1 MQQIIFDFGT
11 LGDFHLR
18 VFGYGLMLVLG
29 FLFGIAL
36 ARWRAKRCGIKPDL
50 IAQMGV
56 VALIGG
62 VLGARVLYVIKN
74 WEDFSGRSIGA
85 LFDVSSGGLI
95 YFGGLAGG
103 ALTAILYMKL
113 KKMPIR
119 RTLDIIAPTLML
131 GLAFGRIGC
140 TCNGCCWGG
149 PARDNWAFSITF
161 PMISKPLF
169 RIGDEPYAPDQS
181 LCPSYAEQFWAGRC
195 TPDVRL
201 TNQFENVRRGEDTN
215 STYRKSIPD
224 PNTTRPRIRPISQ
237 MHGKLTHDQMQVML
251 GTLDNAKKAFN
262 EYCGI
267 DEKMSKHEWDIA
279 IKFARGGAESI
290 GLPLHGSEFWDEAVA
305 AQYHLPAGKF
315 NGETLSFE
323 NFWGYLQLRKAKL
336 LARFDANGNLRFEP
350 DEIAAA
356 NAWLQESLYAVLAAQ
371 RTNALRPAQPLGI
384 VNGLL
389 LCLLLCWFFRHRRAE
404 GHVFA
409 LMLMLYPMT
418 RFMLE
423 SIRHEQYNN
432 LFLGKWT
439 HNQISSVI
447 MTAAGVALWLLFT
460 HWPKIARWLERNWL
474 KRVMRHVDTAE
485 ASNQSDAPEKT
496 V

>member
-11 LGDFHLR
+11 LGGFPLR
-18 VFGYGLMLVLG
+18 IFGYGLMLVLG
-29 FLFGIAL
+29 FLFGITL
-36 ARWRAKRCGIKPDL
+36 ARWRARRCGIKPDL
-50 IAQMGV
+50 IAQIGV
-56 VALIGG
+56 AALVGG
-62 VLGARVLYVIKN
+62 VIGARVLYVVKN
-74 WEDFSGRSIGA
+74 WEDFSGRGAGA

-103 ALTAILYMKL
+103 ALTALIFMKL
-113 KKMPIR
+113 KKMPLR
-119 RTLDIIAPTLML
+119 RTLDIMAPAMML

-149 PARDNWAFSITF
+149 PSRDDWAFSITF
-161 PMISKPLF
+161 PMVSKPLF

-201 TNQFENVRRGEDTN
+201 TNQFEMVRRGEDTN
-215 STYRKSIPD
+215 DTYRKSAPD

-237 MHGKLTHDQMQVML
+237 MHGKLDLDQMGIMLAKEADAQVAFGKIS
-251 GTLDNAKKAFN
+251 GTDGKL
-262 EYCGI
+262 
-267 DEKMSKHEWDIA
+267 SKREWDIA
-279 IKFARGGAESI
+279 IKQAQATP
-290 GLPLHGSEFWDEAVA
+290 GLVLATKNPAAHFPLRGSEFWDEAMA
-305 AQYHLPAGKF
+305 AQYQLVAAARQSD
-315 NGETLSFE
+315 TLSFDG
-323 NFWGYLQLRKAKL
+323 FWAYLQARKAKL
-336 LARFDANGNLRFEP
+336 VARFDANGNLRFDP

-356 NAWLQESLYAVLAAQ
+356 NAWLQESLYDVLAAQ

-423 SIRHEQYNN
+423 SIRHEVHDN
-432 LFLGKWT
+432 LLQDKWT
-439 HNQISSVI
+439 HNQVSSVI
-447 MTAAGVALWLLFT
+447 MSATAVAIWFALSWYQ
-460 HWPKIARWLERNWL
+460 
-474 KRVMRHVDTAE
+474 KRC
-485 ASNQSDAPEKT
+485 DAADPATEKT
-496 V
+496 A